1 VGELTSNGK
10 ATVLHCNVNVE
21 YRGQIQ
27 PADATQIT
35 YKPQVFVGILSSDNA
50 AADWSMF
57 VHCVKRFQ
65 PEIWTSEG
73 QGREKRTGMVPATA
87 TA

>member
-10 ATVLHCNVNVE
+10 ATVLHCTAMSMSSIEVKYNHL
-21 YRGQIQ
+21 RW
-27 PADATQIT
+27 TQIT
-35 YKPQVFVGILSSDNA
+35 YKRQVIVGILSSGNA

-65 PEIWTSEG
+65 PENLD
-73 QGREKRTGMVPATA
+73 
-87 TA
+87 